1 MEKKPV
7 SPIKMQPYFPAPI
20 APIQQPESPQIMPMP
35 MPAPEYVLP
44 QQCPPYPMQP
54 ICCPPI
60 FNPCCPP
67 IFNPCCPPIF
77 NPCCPPIFNP
87 CGCIGP
93 MHHQHHFFPQ
103 YQPYFQQGQS
113 PWGY

>member
-7 SPIKMQPYFPAPI
+7 SPITMQPYVPAPI
-20 APIQQPESPQIMPMP
+20 APIQQPESPQMMPMP

-44 QQCPPYPMQP
+44 QLCPPYPIQP

-67 IFNPCCPPIF
+67 IPR
-77 NPCCPPIFNP
+77 P
-87 CGCIGP
+87 CGCIRPCGCFRP
-93 MHHQHHFFPQ
+93 MHHQHHFLPQ
-103 YQPYFQQGQS
+103 YQPYFHQGQN

>member
-7 SPIKMQPYFPAPI
+7 SPVQIQPYTPAPIAPI

-67 IFNPCCPPIF
+67 IPR
-77 NPCCPPIFNP
+77 P
-87 CGCIGP
+87 CGCFRP
-93 MHHQHHFFPQ
+93 MHHPHHFFPQ
-103 YQPYFQQGQS
+103 TYQPYMAQGQN

>member
-7 SPIKMQPYFPAPI
+7 SPVQIQPYTPAPAPI

-35 MPAPEYVLP
+35 MPAPEYVVP
-44 QQCPPYPMQP
+44 QPCPPYPMQP

-60 FNPCCPP
+60 FKPCCPP
-67 IFNPCCPPIF
+67 IPR
-77 NPCCPPIFNP
+77 P
-87 CGCIGP
+87 CGCMRP
-93 MHHQHHFFPQ
+93 MYHHYQHHFLPQ
-103 YQPYFQQGQS
+103 AYQPYIPQGQS